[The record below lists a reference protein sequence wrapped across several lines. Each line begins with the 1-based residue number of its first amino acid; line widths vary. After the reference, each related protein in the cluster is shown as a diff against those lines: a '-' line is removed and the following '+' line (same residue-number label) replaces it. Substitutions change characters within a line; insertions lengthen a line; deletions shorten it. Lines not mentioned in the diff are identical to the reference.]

1 MYLWG
6 VEREEYLRSQVLNHP
21 EDPFWPHTLGVW
33 LMGQGR
39 IEEAEVAFLE
49 ALRRSPNHTATY
61 YQLGL
66 LYESQGN
73 TDKAIS
79 TFREGEKLAAEQ
91 RDLRLLKDFRAK
103 LSIYLGIDNV

>member
-1 MYLWG
+1 
-6 VEREEYLRSQVLNHP
+6 
-21 EDPFWPHTLGVW
+21 
-33 LMGQGR
+33 MGQGR

-103 LSIYLGIDNV
+103 LSIYLGRDNV